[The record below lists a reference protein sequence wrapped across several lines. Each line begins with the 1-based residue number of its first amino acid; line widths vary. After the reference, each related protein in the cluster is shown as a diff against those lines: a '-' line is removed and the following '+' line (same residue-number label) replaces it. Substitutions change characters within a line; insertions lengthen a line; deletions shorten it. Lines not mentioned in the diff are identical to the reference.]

1 MNPAFLRAAVL
12 AIELVVFFLVTAFT
26 SYFLSHA
33 AAWQRGQDDQPPAR
47 FPVIAFEGNSERPEP
62 QDYFVVPW
70 SEWQAAVEKRPAAT
84 LLLPERS
91 AAIRI
96 GDAGEASFTATDV
109 PGSGQAPATGPS
121 TELRTGPGQVVE
133 LKWRTGAGE
142 QHATYLA
149 QAGSIEP
156 RYLRTLG
163 TDTYLMGAA
172 VGFLTGLFTG
182 RALRRRWLA
191 QPVSFAPPSVK

>member
-1 MNPAFLRAAVL
+1 MNPAYLRAAVL

-33 AAWQRGQDDQPPAR
+33 AAWRHGQDDKPPAR
-47 FPVIAFEGNSERPEP
+47 FPVIAFEGERERPRA
-62 QDYFVVPW
+62 QNYFVVPW
-70 SEWQAAVEKRPAAT
+70 NEWQAAIEKRPAAT

-91 AAIRI
+91 ATIQLED
-96 GDAGEASFTATDV
+96 GGKASFTVTDV
-109 PGSGQAPATGPS
+109 PGS
-121 TELRTGPGQVVE
+121 GQVVE
-133 LKWRTGAGE
+133 LKWRTGSGE
-142 QHATYLA
+142 QHASYLA

-163 TDTYLMGAA
+163 TDTFLTGAA

-191 QPVSFAPPSVK
+191 R

>member
-1 MNPAFLRAAVL
+1 MALSSPSPTVLRAAVL
-12 AIELVVFFLVTAFT
+12 TTELVVFFVVTAFT

-33 AAWQRGQDDQPPAR
+33 AAWRHGQDDKPPAR
-47 FPVIAFEGNSERPEP
+47 FPVIAFEGDRERP
-62 QDYFVVPW
+62 QAQNYFVVPW
-70 SEWQAAVEKRPAAT
+70 SEWQAAVEKRPTAT

-91 AAIRI
+91 ATVQM
-96 GDAGEASFTATDV
+96 GNAGEASFTATDL
-109 PGSGQAPATGPS
+109 PGSGQAPATGPA
-121 TELRTGPGQVVE
+121 QVVE
-133 LKWRTGAGE
+133 LKWRTGGGE
-142 QHATYLA
+142 QHASYLA

-163 TDTYLMGAA
+163 TDTFLTGAA

-191 QPVSFAPPSVK
+191 R

>member
-1 MNPAFLRAAVL
+1 MAVKGMNPVVLRAAVL
-12 AIELVVFFLVTAFT
+12 ATELVVFFLVTAFT
-26 SYFLSHA
+26 SYFLSYA
-33 AAWQRGQDDQPPAR
+33 AAWQRGQDDKPPAR
-47 FPVIAFEGNSERPEP
+47 FPVIAFEGDRERPQP
-62 QDYFVVPW
+62 QNYFVVPW

-91 AAIRI
+91 ATIPM

-109 PGSGQAPATGPS
+109 PGSGQAPTTGPA
-121 TELRTGPGQVVE
+121 QVVE
-133 LKWRTGAGE
+133 LKWRTSGGE
-142 QHATYLA
+142 QHASYLA

-163 TDTYLMGAA
+163 TDTFLTGAA

-191 QPVSFAPPSVK
+191 R